1 VISCHN
7 WKLTASL
14 AGQFRAGREK
24 EIDPIAGLKVGWDHT
39 QTEIGIIAMKTGIFR
54 EELPGERKSI
64 INLLMTG
71 YLVVVSILGYMA
83 FYLSIQMGQIDRV
96 IHQMQPA
103 SMTADEINVIKE
115 RLSMTTNRLSNESK
129 WIAIL
134 GVAFSIIGGIYTY
147 NLVIR
152 PLRKLVTYAETGE
165 GELPEIKTNN
175 EIKQLMTA
183 ITGGSTESPEKQNTA
198 NS

>member
-1 VISCHN
+1 
-7 WKLTASL
+7 
-14 AGQFRAGREK
+14 
-24 EIDPIAGLKVGWDHT
+24 
-39 QTEIGIIAMKTGIFR
+39 MKTGIFR
-54 EELPGERKSI
+54 DELPGERKSI

-103 SMTADEINVIKE
+103 SMTVGEINVIKA
-115 RLSMTTNRLSNESK
+115 RLSMTTTRLSNESK
-129 WIAIL
+129 WLAIL
-134 GVAFSIIGGIYTY
+134 GGLFAVIGGIYTY

-165 GELPEIKTNN
+165 GELPEIKVNN

-183 ITGGSTESPEKQNTA
+183 ITGETTQTPEK
-198 NS
+198 

>member
-1 VISCHN
+1 
-7 WKLTASL
+7 
-14 AGQFRAGREK
+14 
-24 EIDPIAGLKVGWDHT
+24 
-39 QTEIGIIAMKTGIFR
+39 MKTGIFR
-54 EELPGERKSI
+54 DELPGERKSI

-134 GVAFSIIGGIYTY
+134 GG
-147 NLVIR
+147 L
-152 PLRKLVTYAETGE
+152 
-165 GELPEIKTNN
+165 
-175 EIKQLMTA
+175 
-183 ITGGSTESPEKQNTA
+183 
-198 NS
+198 

>member
-1 VISCHN
+1 
-7 WKLTASL
+7 
-14 AGQFRAGREK
+14 
-24 EIDPIAGLKVGWDHT
+24 
-39 QTEIGIIAMKTGIFR
+39 MKTGIFR
-54 EELPGERKSI
+54 DELPGERKSI

-71 YLVVVSILGYMA
+71 YLVVISILGYMA

-96 IHQMQPA
+96 IHEMQPA
-103 SMTADEINVIKE
+103 SMTADEINVIKA
-115 RLSMTTNRLSNESK
+115 RLSMSANRLSNESK

-134 GVAFSIIGGIYTY
+134 GGLFAVIGGIYTY

-165 GELPEIKTNN
+165 GELPEIKVNN

-183 ITGGSTESPEKQNTA
+183 ITEGPTPSPEKQDTG

>member
-1 VISCHN
+1 LSGGILWPGNPSKPHAELIKN
-7 WKLTASL
+7 
-14 AGQFRAGREK
+14 
-24 EIDPIAGLKVGWDHT
+24 IDPIPGLTVVWDHS
-39 QTEIGIIAMKTGIFR
+39 QIEIGIFAMKTGIFR
-54 EELPGERKSI
+54 DELPGERKSI

-71 YLVVVSILGYMA
+71 YLVVISILGYMA

-96 IHQMQPA
+96 IHEMQPA
-103 SMTADEINVIKE
+103 SMTADEINVIKA
-115 RLSMTTNRLSNESK
+115 RLSMSTNRLSNESK

-134 GVAFSIIGGIYTY
+134 GGLFSVIGGIYTY

-165 GELPEIKTNN
+165 GELPEIKVNN

-183 ITGGSTESPEKQNTA
+183 ITEGPTPSPEKQDTA

>member
-1 VISCHN
+1 
-7 WKLTASL
+7 
-14 AGQFRAGREK
+14 
-24 EIDPIAGLKVGWDHT
+24 
-39 QTEIGIIAMKTGIFR
+39 MKTGIFR
-54 EELPGERKSI
+54 DELPGERKSI

-71 YLVVVSILGYMA
+71 YLVVISILGYMA

-115 RLSMTTNRLSNESK
+115 RLSMTTNRLSNEAK

-134 GVAFSIIGGIYTY
+134 GGLFAVIGGIYTY

-165 GELPEIKTNN
+165 GELPEIKVNN

-183 ITGGSTESPEKQNTA
+183 ITGHA
-198 NS
+198 NPPPDNQSAGNS

>member
-1 VISCHN
+1 
-7 WKLTASL
+7 
-14 AGQFRAGREK
+14 
-24 EIDPIAGLKVGWDHT
+24 
-39 QTEIGIIAMKTGIFR
+39 MKTGIFR
-54 EELPGERKSI
+54 DELPGERKSI
-64 INLLMTG
+64 VNLLLTG

-83 FYLSIQMGQIDRV
+83 FYLHIQMGQIDRV
-96 IHQMQPA
+96 VHEMKPA
-103 SMTADEINVIKE
+103 SMTVAEINVVKE
-115 RLSMTTNRLSNESK
+115 RLSMTTTRLSNESK

-134 GVAFSIIGGIYTY
+134 GGLFSVIGGIYTY

-165 GELPEIKTNN
+165 GELPEIKVNN

-183 ITGGSTESPEKQNTA
+183 ITEGPTPSPEKQDNA

>member
-1 VISCHN
+1 
-7 WKLTASL
+7 
-14 AGQFRAGREK
+14 
-24 EIDPIAGLKVGWDHT
+24 
-39 QTEIGIIAMKTGIFR
+39 MKTGIFR
-54 EELPGERKSI
+54 DELPGERKSI

-71 YLVVVSILGYMA
+71 YLVVISILGYMA
-83 FYLSIQMGQIDRV
+83 FYLHIQMGQIDRV
-96 IHQMQPA
+96 IHEMQPA
-103 SMTADEINVIKE
+103 SMSADEINVIKE
-115 RLSMTTNRLSNESK
+115 RLSMSANRLSNEAK

-134 GVAFSIIGGIYTY
+134 GGAFSLIGGIYTY

-165 GELPEIKTNN
+165 GELPEIKVNN

-183 ITGGSTESPEKQNTA
+183 ITAGPTPSSEGQNTA

>member
-1 VISCHN
+1 
-7 WKLTASL
+7 
-14 AGQFRAGREK
+14 
-24 EIDPIAGLKVGWDHT
+24 
-39 QTEIGIIAMKTGIFR
+39 MKTGIFR
-54 EELPGERKSI
+54 DELPGERKSI

-71 YLVVVSILGYMA
+71 YLVVISILGYMA

-96 IHQMQPA
+96 IHEMQPA
-103 SMTADEINVIKE
+103 SMTADEINVIKA
-115 RLSMTTNRLSNESK
+115 RLSMSANRLSNESK

-134 GVAFSIIGGIYTY
+134 GGLFAVIGGIYTY

-165 GELPEIKTNN
+165 GELPEIKVNN

-183 ITGGSTESPEKQNTA
+183 ITEGPIPSPEKQDTG

>member
-1 VISCHN
+1 
-7 WKLTASL
+7 
-14 AGQFRAGREK
+14 
-24 EIDPIAGLKVGWDHT
+24 
-39 QTEIGIIAMKTGIFR
+39 MKTGIFR
-54 EELPGERKSI
+54 DELPGERKSI

-115 RLSMTTNRLSNESK
+115 RLSMTANRLSNEAK

-134 GVAFSIIGGIYTY
+134 GGLFAVIGGIYTY

-152 PLRKLVTYAETGE
+152 PLRKLVAYAETGE

-183 ITGGSTESPEKQNTA
+183 ITDKTSQPQESQNTT

>member
-1 VISCHN
+1 
-7 WKLTASL
+7 
-14 AGQFRAGREK
+14 
-24 EIDPIAGLKVGWDHT
+24 
-39 QTEIGIIAMKTGIFR
+39 MKTGIFR
-54 EELPGERKSI
+54 DELPGERKSI

-83 FYLSIQMGQIDRV
+83 FYLSIQMGQ
-96 IHQMQPA
+96 
-103 SMTADEINVIKE
+103 ADEINVIKE
-115 RLSMTTNRLSNESK
+115 RLSMTTNRLSNEAK

-134 GVAFSIIGGIYTY
+134 GGLFAIIGGIYTY

-152 PLRKLVTYAETGE
+152 PLRKLVAYAETGE

-183 ITGGSTESPEKQNTA
+183 ITGGPTQSPEKQNTA
-198 NS
+198 NP

>member
-1 VISCHN
+1 
-7 WKLTASL
+7 
-14 AGQFRAGREK
+14 
-24 EIDPIAGLKVGWDHT
+24 
-39 QTEIGIIAMKTGIFR
+39 MKTGIFR
-54 EELPGERKSI
+54 DELPGERKSI
-64 INLLMTG
+64 VNLLLTG

-96 IHQMQPA
+96 INQMQPA
-103 SMTADEINVIKE
+103 SMTVEEINVIKA
-115 RLSMTTNRLSNESK
+115 RLTMTTNRLSNESK

-134 GVAFSIIGGIYTY
+134 GGLFSVIGGIYTY

-165 GELPEIKTNN
+165 GELPEIKVNN

-183 ITGGSTESPEKQNTA
+183 ITEGPTSSPEKQDTG

>member
-1 VISCHN
+1 
-7 WKLTASL
+7 
-14 AGQFRAGREK
+14 
-24 EIDPIAGLKVGWDHT
+24 
-39 QTEIGIIAMKTGIFR
+39 MKTGIFR
-54 EELPGERKSI
+54 DELPGERKSI
-64 INLLMTG
+64 VNLLLTG

-96 IHQMQPA
+96 INQMQPA
-103 SMTADEINVIKE
+103 SMTVDEINVIKA
-115 RLSMTTNRLSNESK
+115 RLTMTTNRLSNESK

-134 GVAFSIIGGIYTY
+134 GGLFSVIGGIYTY

-165 GELPEIKTNN
+165 GELPEIKVNN

-183 ITGGSTESPEKQNTA
+183 ITEGPTPLPEKQDTG

>member
-1 VISCHN
+1 
-7 WKLTASL
+7 
-14 AGQFRAGREK
+14 
-24 EIDPIAGLKVGWDHT
+24 
-39 QTEIGIIAMKTGIFR
+39 MKTGIFR
-54 EELPGERKSI
+54 DELPGERKSI
-64 INLLMTG
+64 VNLLLTG

-103 SMTADEINVIKE
+103 SMTVEEINVIKE
-115 RLSMTTNRLSNESK
+115 RLTMTTNRLSNESK

-134 GVAFSIIGGIYTY
+134 GGLFSVIGGIYTY

-152 PLRKLVTYAETGE
+152 PLRKLVTYVETGE
-165 GELPEIKTNN
+165 GELPEIKVNN

-183 ITGGSTESPEKQNTA
+183 ITEGPALSPEKQNTG
-198 NS
+198 NP